1 MEANKARFS
10 RMLEAGLWLQEAG
23 FREVGVSTNKL
34 QARWGIVLKKVEH
47 ERSHS
52 DRKWKLRSK

>member
-10 RMLEAGLWLQEAG
+10 RMLEAGLRLQEAG
-23 FREVGVSTNKL
+23 CREVGVAAGKL
-34 QARWGIVLKKVEH
+34 QARWGILLKKVEH